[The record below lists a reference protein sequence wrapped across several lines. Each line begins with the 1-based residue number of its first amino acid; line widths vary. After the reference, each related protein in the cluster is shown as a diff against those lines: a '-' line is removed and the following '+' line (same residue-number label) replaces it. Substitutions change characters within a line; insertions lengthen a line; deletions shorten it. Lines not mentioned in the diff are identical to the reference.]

1 MLQPFTVADC
11 VATNAR
17 SFPDRCAIE
26 VLDPRTTGSV
36 EPIEAWSYGALW
48 GRTEALA
55 DALGPVAAG
64 PHGPMAGLLLPNGA
78 DHAAAYL
85 ACQLVGA
92 AAVPVN
98 SRLAEPEIRYVLE
111 DSGAS
116 VLLAA
121 EPFIDIARR
130 VTADLGIRL
139 IDAAEVPASAPM
151 RWSRPIGPHASSDPR
166 TGRLVPST
174 TPTETTTNERAAMIA
189 YTSGTTGFPKGSI
202 NTNAG
207 FLTRLMHWSWTF
219 GLTAREVVSTPG
231 PMFHLS
237 YGGLTLAQL
246 VAGGRARVMTA
257 FEPQAALAEY
267 ARHSTWAF
275 LVPSM
280 TAAIAEAWRGAGRPP
295 LEALRYLLSAGA
307 PGPMSLL
314 DEAFDVFPNA
324 EITDGYGWTEAGW
337 VTYEI
342 KDRSALVPH
351 CVGGPTP
358 GSLVKVV
365 DPETCEEVSEGSAG
379 EVVAMSVVP
388 FEGYLGRPEAT
399 KAAFTPDGF
408 ARSGDMGIMAA
419 DGRLAIVDRV
429 KDMIISG
436 GENVYCAEVE
446 RVLVEH
452 PEIAE
457 AAVVGLP
464 DERWGER
471 VVAAVVPHEGQ
482 RPEPAEVIAFV
493 RDRLAH
499 YKCPREL
506 MVVGELPRNAMGKVL
521 KPLLAQQFGSEAPA
535 PSSNA

>member
-1 MLQPFTVADC
+1 MLQPFTIADC

-26 VLDPRTTGSV
+26 VLDPRRTGGV
-36 EPIEAWSYGALW
+36 EPVETWTYGQLW
-48 GRTEALA
+48 ARTEALT

-98 SRLAEPEIRYVLE
+98 SRLAEPEIHYVLE

-116 VLLAA
+116 VLLAD
-121 EPFIDIARR
+121 EPFIGIARR

-139 IDAAEVPASAPM
+139 IDAAEIPPSAPS
-151 RWSRPIGPHASSDPR
+151 RWSRPIGPYANSDLS
-166 TGRLVPST
+166 TGRLVPSVA
-174 TPTETTTNERAAMIA
+174 PSDTTTDERVAMIA

-207 FLTRLMHWSWTF
+207 FLSRLIHWSWAF
-219 GLTAREVVSTPG
+219 GLSCREVVSTPG

-246 VAGGRARVMTA
+246 VAGGRVRVMTA
-257 FEPQAALAEY
+257 FEPQAALDEY
-267 ARHSTWAF
+267 AKHSTWAF

-280 TAAIAEAWRGAGRPP
+280 TAAIAEAWRRAGRPS
-295 LEALRYLLSAGA
+295 LGALRFLVSAGA

-314 DEAFDVFPNA
+314 DEAFDIFPNA

-337 VTYEI
+337 VTYDV
-342 KDRSALVPH
+342 KDRATLVPH
-351 CVGGPTP
+351 CVGVPMP
-358 GSLVKVV
+358 GSVVKVV
-365 DPETCEEVSEGSAG
+365 DPDTCDEVSVGVAG

-399 KAAFTPDGF
+399 EAAHTPDGF
-408 ARSGDMGIMAA
+408 ARSGDMGIMAD

-452 PEIAE
+452 PQVAE

-471 VVAAVVPHEGQ
+471 VAAAVVPHEGE
-482 RPEPAEVIAFV
+482 EPDPAAVIAFV

-506 MVVGELPRNAMGKVL
+506 IALAELPRNAMGKVL
-521 KPLLAQQFGSEAPA
+521 KPLLAQEFG
-535 PSSNA
+535 

>member
-1 MLQPFTVADC
+1 MLQPFTIADC

-17 SFPDRCAIE
+17 TYADRCAIE
-26 VLDPRTTGSV
+26 VLDPRTAGGVKPV
-36 EPIEAWSYGALW
+36 ETWTYGQLW
-48 GRTEALA
+48 ARTEAIT
-55 DALGPVAAG
+55 DALGPVESG
-64 PHGPMAGLLLPNGA
+64 PHGRMAGLLLPNGA
-78 DHAAAYL
+78 DYAAAYL

-98 SRLAEPEIRYVLE
+98 SRLAEPEIHYVLE
-111 DSGAS
+111 DAGVS

-139 IDAAEVPASAPM
+139 IDAAEIPASAPT
-151 RWSRPIGPHASSDPR
+151 RWSRPIGPYADIDPS
-166 TGRLVPST
+166 TGRL
-174 TPTETTTNERAAMIA
+174 TPTVAPSDTITDERPAMIA

-219 GLTAREVVSTPG
+219 GLSAREVVSTPG

-246 VAGGRARVMTA
+246 VAGGRVRVMVA
-257 FEPQAALAEY
+257 FEPQAALDEY
-267 ARHSTWAF
+267 SQHSTWAF

-280 TAAIAEAWRGAGRPP
+280 TAAIAEAWREAGRPA
-295 LEALRYLLSAGA
+295 LSSLRYMLSAGA

-314 DEAFDVFPNA
+314 DEAFDIFPNA
-324 EITDGYGWTEAGW
+324 EIIDGYGWTEAGW
-337 VTYEI
+337 VTYDVKE
-342 KDRSALVPH
+342 RAALVPH
-351 CVGGPTP
+351 CVGGPAP
-358 GSLVKVV
+358 GSVVKVV
-365 DPETCEEVSEGSAG
+365 DPDTCEEVPVGVAG

-399 KAAFTPDGF
+399 DAAHTPDGF
-408 ARSGDMGIMAA
+408 ARSGDMGIMAH

-452 PEIAE
+452 PQIAE

-471 VVAAVVPHEGQ
+471 VAAAVVPHAGAQ
-482 RPEPAEVIAFV
+482 PDPDDVVAFV

-506 MVVGELPRNAMGKVL
+506 IAVAELPRNAMGKVL
-521 KPLLAQQFGSEAPA
+521 KLLLAQQFG
-535 PSSNA
+535 

>member
-1 MLQPFTVADC
+1 MAS
-11 VATNAR
+11 ATKSA
-17 SFPDRCAIE
+17 SKSGPYA
-26 VLDPRTTGSV
+26 P
-36 EPIEAWSYGALW
+36 AWVSAS
-48 GRTEALA
+48 
-55 DALGPVAAG
+55 
-64 PHGPMAGLLLPNGA
+64 
-78 DHAAAYL
+78 
-85 ACQLVGA
+85 

-116 VLLAA
+116 VLLSA

-139 IDAAEVPASAPM
+139 IDAAVVPASAPI

-174 TPTETTTNERAAMIA
+174 TPTETATDERAAMIA

-207 FLTRLMHWSWTF
+207 FLTRLLHWSWTF

-257 FEPQAALAEY
+257 FEPQAALTEY

-295 LEALRYLLSAGA
+295 LGALRYLLSAGA

-337 VTYEI
+337 VTYDI

-358 GSLVKVV
+358 GSVVKVV
-365 DPETCEEVSEGSAG
+365 DPDTCEEVPDGVAG

-399 KAAFTPDGF
+399 EAAFTPDGF